1 MSVKPLFGNDFRT
14 VGIWPIMDHG
24 RCADDSNCSDNGHCL
39 LGQCKCQVDWAGPNC
54 TKHNDVYFHSFSII
68 FYLLTT
74 ISFLQLFFCI
84 RSEYSKQKKKSI
96 LAACRLTVQ
105 KFLYICTAV
114 ACLSRGLLFT
124 LRNVGAIEDRL
135 YTPALCTYY
144 ALITSSLALIV
155 CYWCEIFFTEDAAH
169 GAARRP
175 RFLTKSRLAFTIF
188 NSMLIGLLLIHFAAS
203 QFYDKASDQPPN
215 MVFPALF
222 ATVLLVVH
230 IMFLIVGVEI
240 YCKIRGAFV
249 SENSDRGNVDKVQAI
264 HSRLGIFF
272 QWGLTLLLVIF
283 IISEVAGVPKIM
295 RNVMFRSVYEV
306 TFRLL
311 ELGAILWFSCILWNP
326 TNPEQLWALNPKR
339 LLKPMTS
346 GKVDLYEYEACS
358 SESSKTLDKFDCWIC
373 YDGSLD
379 SELIRPCQCKGDMAF
394 VHHSCL
400 QRWLSEQQSTE
411 GAAARCRVCN
421 HEYEVSQDTMD
432 FDSALKRIH
441 WALVVPLFV
450 MILIAPYVT
459 YLICR
464 QVEKH
469 DALEKH
475 RTLIQSAAVIV
486 CLLIEYAVLR
496 LLGMSGLKLY
506 RTAANAAVRIQSYP
520 DNQEI
525 KPISPA
531 TNRSNDE
538 IVVQET
544 SAEESTTATRV

>member
-1 MSVKPLFGNDFRT
+1 MTVKPLLGDDFHLWT
-14 VGIWPIMDHG
+14 VMDHAS
-24 RCADDSNCSDNGHCL
+24 CADDSSCSDNGHCL

-54 TKHNDVYFHSFSII
+54 TKHNDLYFHSFSII
-68 FYLLTT
+68 FYVLTT
-74 ISFLQLFFCI
+74 ISFVQLFFCI
-84 RSEYSKQKKKSI
+84 RSEYSKQKKKSV
-96 LAACRLTVQ
+96 LAACRITVQ

-124 LRNVGAIEDRL
+124 LRNIGAIEDRL

-188 NSMLIGLLLIHFAAS
+188 NSLLIGLLLIHFAAS

-249 SENSDRGNVDKVQAI
+249 SDNSDRGNVDKVQAI

-283 IISEVAGVPKIM
+283 IISEVAGVPKIVH
-295 RNVMFRSVYEV
+295 NVMFRSAYEV

-326 TNPEQLWALNPKR
+326 SNPEQLWALNPKR
-339 LLKPMTS
+339 LLKPVQA
-346 GKVDLYEYEACS
+346 GKVDLYEYEAGCS
-358 SESSKTLDKFDCWIC
+358 ETSKMSDKFDCWIC
-373 YDGSLD
+373 YDGSFEG
-379 SELIRPCQCKGDMAF
+379 ELIRPCQCKGDMAF

-400 QRWLSEQQSTE
+400 QRWLSEQQSSDS
-411 GAAARCRVCN
+411 GCAAKCRVCN
-421 HEYEVSQDTMD
+421 HEYEVAHDTVD

-450 MILIAPYVT
+450 MILFAPYGT

-475 RTLIQSAAVIV
+475 RTLIQSSAVIV

-496 LLGMSGLKLY
+496 LLGMSGMKLY
-506 RTAANAAVRIQSYP
+506 RTAASAAVRIQSYP
-520 DNQEI
+520 GNEET
-525 KPISPA
+525 KPISPSS
-531 TNRSNDE
+531 NRQNDH
-538 IVVQET
+538 IVQEAQVT
-544 SAEESTTATRV
+544 ESTSATRV